1 MDQQTICSNIF
12 FLFVSSKNDYH
23 MFIAALPFHTIC
35 EGLQVTIDP
44 LKVGLRCLLHMATIS
59 LLRGEGRPAEVFDK
73 SVLNLLT

>member
-23 MFIAALPFHTIC
+23 IFIAALPFHTIC
-35 EGLQVTIDP
+35 EGLQVT